1 MLKEVATESG
11 DADVTICAVGGN
23 TVLHVTNNYF
33 YNNSDHNF
41 DPIDEFYT
49 VVKGADDNATCVV
62 NSNAELSQNEAAAT
76 TNEASAATT
85 LLLEAAAE
93 SESLGSNAK
102 ALVLKREDCEYHRD
116 YPDHDVVYPDATAL
130 SGPASAASATSR
142 CRRVFG
148 DGNCLCWGGKRRHRQ
163 HLC

>member
-11 DADVTICAVGGN
+11 DADVTICAVCERMHLLSDTQLYCESVLAQLHREYSGEQQRGAEPERGGC
-23 TVLHVTNNYF
+23 H
-33 YNNSDHNF
+33 
-41 DPIDEFYT
+41 DERG
-49 VVKGADDNATCVV
+49 VGGHD
-62 NSNAELSQNEAAAT
+62 SI
-76 TNEASAATT
+76 
-85 LLLEAAAE
+85 
-93 SESLGSNAK
+93 
-102 ALVLKREDCEYHRD
+102 YHRD

>member
-1 MLKEVATESG
+1 MLKEVATEMTGG
-11 DADVTICAVGGN
+11 DADVTICAV
-23 TVLHVTNNYF
+23 L
-33 YNNSDHNF
+33 
-41 DPIDEFYT
+41 
-49 VVKGADDNATCVV
+49 V

-148 DGNCLCWGGKRRHRQ
+148 DGNRLCWGGKRRHRQ